1 MTNFS
6 HYSSL
11 YLDFKKHELKNS
23 TLDKYTN
30 IVKNRIDPIFKDIDI
45 KTIKP
50 SDVKKWLYGI
60 DDVGSKS
67 KRHYLGVL
75 SGIFQ
80 EALYDEVIEKNPVR
94 LVRLPKYDKP
104 IIKPFNSDEVKLI
117 MDNTVD
123 NNYKYYL
130 AIAFYTGM
138 RSGEIIGL
146 KKEDIDFQNKTIKV
160 KRSRSRFGESTPK
173 TKGSIR
179 EIPIIQLLEPFI
191 QELYNLHDNEYLF
204 ITQYK
209 KPYMDTNVFTNK
221 HWIPS
226 LEKLKIEYRRPYN
239 TRHTYATNML
249 YKELVSPVQ
258 LAQLLGHANT
268 QMVYDVYVSYL
279 ESNYKDFDRSMS
291 IYK

>member
-1 MTNFS
+1 MINFS
-6 HYSSL
+6 YYSSL

-30 IVKNRIDPIFKDIDI
+30 IVKNRIDPIFKNRDIND
-45 KTIKP
+45 IKP
-50 SDVKKWLYGI
+50 SDVKKWLYSI
-60 DDVGSKS
+60 YDVGSKS

-80 EALYDEVIEKNPVR
+80 EALFDEVIQRNPVKF
-94 LVRLPKYDKP
+94 VKLPKYEKP
-104 IIKPFNSDEVKLI
+104 DIKPFNADEVQKI
-117 MDNTVD
+117 MNNVDD
-123 NNYKYYL
+123 NNFKYYL

-146 KKEDIDFQNKTIKV
+146 KKEDIDLKNKTIHV
-160 KRSRSRFGESTPK
+160 KRSRSRHGESTPK

-179 EIPIIQLLEPFI
+179 EIPIIQLLDPFI
-191 QELYNLHDNEYLF
+191 HDLYNLHDNEYLF

-209 KPYMDTNVFTNK
+209 KPYRDTNVFVNK
-221 HWIPS
+221 FWIPS
-226 LEKLKIEYRRPYN
+226 LNDLNIEYRRPYN

-249 YKELVSPVQ
+249 YNDLVSPVQ

-268 QMVYDVYVSYL
+268 QMVYEVYVSYIQ
-279 ESNYKDFDRSMS
+279 SNYKDFDRSMS

>member
-1 MTNFS
+1 MTKFS

-11 YLDFKKHELKNS
+11 FLDFKKHELKNS

-30 IVKNRIDPIFKDIDI
+30 IVKNRVNPFFGDKNIADI
-45 KTIKP
+45 KV

-80 EALYDEVIEKNPVR
+80 EALYDEVIEKNPVK

-104 IIKPFNSDEVKLI
+104 DIKPFNSDEVQKI
-117 MDNTVD
+117 MNNVDD
-123 NNYKYYL
+123 NNFKYYL

-146 KKEDIDFQNKTIKV
+146 KKEDIDFVTKTIKV
-160 KRSRSRFGESTPK
+160 KRSRNKFGENTPK

-191 QELYNLHDNEYLF
+191 HELYNLHDNEYLF

-209 KPYMDTNVFTNK
+209 KPYKDTNVFVNRF
-221 HWIPS
+221 WIPS
-226 LEKLKIEYRRPYN
+226 LKELDIEYRRPYN

-249 YKELVSPVQ
+249 YNDLVSPVQ

-268 QMVYDVYVSYL
+268 QMVYEVYVNYI

>member
-1 MTNFS
+1 MNFS
-6 HYSSL
+6 YYSSL

-30 IVKNRIDPIFKDIDI
+30 IVKNRIDPIFKNRDIND
-45 KTIKP
+45 IKP
-50 SDVKKWLYGI
+50 SDVKKWLYSI
-60 DDVGSKS
+60 YDVGSKS

-80 EALYDEVIEKNPVR
+80 EALFDEVIQRNPVKF
-94 LVRLPKYDKP
+94 VKLPKYEKP
-104 IIKPFNSDEVKLI
+104 DIKPFNADEVQKI
-117 MDNTVD
+117 MNNVDD
-123 NNYKYYL
+123 NNFKYYL

-146 KKEDIDFQNKTIKV
+146 KKEDIDLKNKTIHV
-160 KRSRSRFGESTPK
+160 KRSRSRHGESTPK

-179 EIPIIQLLEPFI
+179 EIPIIQLLDPFI
-191 QELYNLHDNEYLF
+191 HDLYNLHDNEYLF

-209 KPYMDTNVFTNK
+209 KPYRDTNVFVNK
-221 HWIPS
+221 FWIPS
-226 LEKLKIEYRRPYN
+226 LNDLNIEYRRPYN

-249 YKELVSPVQ
+249 YNDLVSPVQ

-268 QMVYDVYVSYL
+268 QMVYEVYVSYIQ
-279 ESNYKDFDRSMS
+279 SNYKDFDRSMS

>member
-1 MTNFS
+1 MTKFS

-11 YLDFKKHELKNS
+11 YLDFKLHELKNS

-30 IVKNRIDPIFKDIDI
+30 IVKARINPFFGDKDIEDI
-45 KTIKP
+45 KV
-50 SDVKKWLYGI
+50 SDVKKWFYGV

-80 EALYDEVIEKNPVR
+80 EALYDEVIQRNPVKF
-94 LVRLPKYDKP
+94 LKLPKYDKP
-104 IIKPFNSDEVKLI
+104 DIKPFNSDEVKMI
-117 MDNTVD
+117 MDNVSD

-130 AIAFYTGM
+130 SIAFYTGM

-146 KKEDIDFQNKTIKV
+146 KKEDIDLKNKIIHV
-160 KRSRSRFGESTPK
+160 KRSRSRHGESTPK

-179 EIPIIQLLEPFI
+179 DIPIIQLLEPYI
-191 QELYNLHDNEYLF
+191 YELYNLHDNEYLF
-204 ITQYK
+204 VTQYK
-209 KPYMDTNVFTNK
+209 KPYRDTNVFTNQF
-221 HWIPS
+221 WIPS
-226 LEKLKIEYRRPYN
+226 LKELKIDYRRPYN

-249 YKELVSPVQ
+249 YNDLVSPLQ

-268 QMVYDVYVSYL
+268 QMVYEVYVNYI
-279 ESNYKDFDRSMS
+279 ESNYKDFDRSIS
-291 IYK
+291 IYR